1 MATKEP
7 CSSSSA
13 PPARAGVRRRRRSA
27 DAGGSE
33 KKRGAPVL
41 RCVRQAGEKA
51 QQAQQA
57 QQAPPVPPIRGRSG
71 SQPLRGDEVGSDAS
85 LGSRNLNGAVAEAH
99 IHWIFFN
106 LSYMSLYMRILCN
119 LFNRMRSATTDA
131 LTGEEKGEE
140 PLKTSLNP
148 TANKTTYSYTWTWSI
163 TAREWNALMK
173 AMHGNGTH
181 RVEWGPRALVWLL
194 LILLACPSG
203 ARAWMW
209 CVLTAVMGIVLAGW
223 RVRKERGVRQPSST
237 TESATRHNKGP
248 TKPAGSPSRAKPED
262 APRRKKRSEKARRRA
277 RKRKCRR
284 RRPAPRGCETWTRA
298 EVAVLPIRAKKRRVW
313 AWKRH
318 RRNVRRKERG
328 KLDPDLAFYGVPAV
342 QPIRSPLERADA
354 QAQRLGMRPLIDE
367 DLAHL
372 GVPAAYTWLARHA
385 GGYAPRRGRNARSDR
400 IPRNTD
406 RR

>member
-1 MATKEP
+1 M
-7 CSSSSA
+7 
-13 PPARAGVRRRRRSA
+13 
-27 DAGGSE
+27 
-33 KKRGAPVL
+33 
-41 RCVRQAGEKA
+41 
-51 QQAQQA
+51 
-57 QQAPPVPPIRGRSG
+57 
-71 SQPLRGDEVGSDAS
+71 
-85 LGSRNLNGAVAEAH
+85 
-99 IHWIFFN
+99 
-106 LSYMSLYMRILCN
+106 
-119 LFNRMRSATTDA
+119 FNRMRSATTDA

-328 KLDPDLAFYGVPAV
+328 KLDPDLAFYGVPTV
-342 QPIRSPLERADA
+342 EPILSPLERADA
-354 QAQRLGMRPLIDE
+354 QAQRLGMRPLVDE

-372 GVPAAYTWLARHA
+372 GVPAAYTWHIPIAEWNALMKALHGNGMSKDA
-385 GGYAPRRGRNARSDR
+385 QKKAPRKRALGQAHFATLNVCGGGLESIEGRWRKSGN
-400 IPRNTD
+400 
-406 RR
+406 

>member
-51 QQAQQA
+51 QKAQQA

-148 TANKTTYSYTWTWSI
+148 TANKTTYS
-163 TAREWNALMK
+163 
-173 AMHGNGTH
+173 
-181 RVEWGPRALVWLL
+181 
-194 LILLACPSG
+194 
-203 ARAWMW
+203 
-209 CVLTAVMGIVLAGW
+209 
-223 RVRKERGVRQPSST
+223 
-237 TESATRHNKGP
+237 
-248 TKPAGSPSRAKPED
+248 
-262 APRRKKRSEKARRRA
+262 
-277 RKRKCRR
+277 
-284 RRPAPRGCETWTRA
+284 
-298 EVAVLPIRAKKRRVW
+298 
-313 AWKRH
+313 
-318 RRNVRRKERG
+318 
-328 KLDPDLAFYGVPAV
+328 
-342 QPIRSPLERADA
+342 
-354 QAQRLGMRPLIDE
+354 
-367 DLAHL
+367 
-372 GVPAAYTWLARHA
+372 
-385 GGYAPRRGRNARSDR
+385 
-400 IPRNTD
+400 
-406 RR
+406 